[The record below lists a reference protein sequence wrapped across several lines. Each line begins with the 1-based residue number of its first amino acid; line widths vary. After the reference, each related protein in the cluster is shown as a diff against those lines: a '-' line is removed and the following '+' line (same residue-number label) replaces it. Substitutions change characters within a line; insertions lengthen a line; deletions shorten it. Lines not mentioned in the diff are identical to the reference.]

1 MPLSTSDIVV
11 GTAKS
16 FLKILTAI
24 NRQSRMQ
31 RLLVGTIAP
40 ILFLCGCV
48 WSSSASFADESPK
61 WFVGVA
67 KTDITP
73 EEPVRL
79 SGYASRTTPATEIED
94 RLFARALILT
104 PTLQSN
110 AVEANAAQPNT
121 AQSAGGSNGTETSA
135 SDQTSPTVEKPNT
148 KEALVIVSIDAIG
161 ITSVM
166 TENILKRVL
175 PKLDIPRSRIVFCT
189 THSHTAPHLDGLIPN
204 LFGVPFPKR
213 NSKPCCEQHK

>member
-11 GTAKS
+11 RTAKS
-16 FLKILTAI
+16 FLKILIILNQQA
-24 NRQSRMQ
+24 RMQ
-31 RLLVGTIAP
+31 RTLVGTIAP

-48 WSSSASFADESPK
+48 WSSSAIFADESPK

-110 AVEANAAQPNT
+110 AVEANAAQ
-121 AQSAGGSNGTETSA
+121 SAGGSNGTETSA

-161 ITSVM
+161 IT
-166 TENILKRVL
+166 
-175 PKLDIPRSRIVFCT
+175 
-189 THSHTAPHLDGLIPN
+189 
-204 LFGVPFPKR
+204 
-213 NSKPCCEQHK
+213 

>member
-16 FLKILTAI
+16 FLKILITLNQQAH
-24 NRQSRMQ
+24 MQ

-94 RLFARALILT
+94 RLFARALVLT

-110 AVEANAAQPNT
+110 AAQSNAAQPNT
-121 AQSAGGSNGTETSA
+121 AKPRHQIRHRRPWKNRIQKKHWSSFPSMRSGS
-135 SDQTSPTVEKPNT
+135 
-148 KEALVIVSIDAIG
+148 L
-161 ITSVM
+161 
-166 TENILKRVL
+166 R
-175 PKLDIPRSRIVFCT
+175 
-189 THSHTAPHLDGLIPN
+189 
-204 LFGVPFPKR
+204 
-213 NSKPCCEQHK
+213 